1 MPKPREPGDPSTA
14 SAAQPQRDLDG
25 RELVVAVGGG
35 IAAYKVCHIVSR
47 LVQRGCGVTVAMTD
61 AGARF
66 VTPLTFQSLTRRQVF
81 TTLWQQ
87 EGYYDPQH
95 LALTESADLF
105 LVAPA
110 TANLIA
116 KFAAGL
122 GDDLVSTLMLGRNCP
137 AMLAPAM
144 NTRMWLNP
152 VVQRNIQ
159 ALRELGFAFIE
170 PGDGWLAC
178 GTIGPGRMAEPDTII
193 DAVATALRANQ

>member
-1 MPKPREPGDPSTA
+1 MPKPRETGDPSKA
-14 SAAQPQRDLDG
+14 SPAQPQRDLDG

-35 IAAYKVCHIVSR
+35 IAAYKVCHVVSR

-61 AGARF
+61 AGTRF

-95 LALTESADLF
+95 LALTESANLF

-110 TANLIA
+110 TADLIA

-122 GDDLVSTLMLGRNCP
+122 GDDLVSTLILGRNCP
-137 AMLAPAM
+137 VLLAPAM

-159 ALRELGFAFIE
+159 TLRELGCAFIE
-170 PGDGWLAC
+170 PGEGWLAC
-178 GTIGPGRMAEPDTII
+178 GAIGPGRMAEPDTII
-193 DAVATALRANQ
+193 DAVVTALHANQ